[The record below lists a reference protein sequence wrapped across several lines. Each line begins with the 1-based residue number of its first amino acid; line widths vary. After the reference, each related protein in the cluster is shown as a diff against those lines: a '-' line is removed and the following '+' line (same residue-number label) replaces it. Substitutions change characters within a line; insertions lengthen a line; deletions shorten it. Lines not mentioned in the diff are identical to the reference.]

1 MNPTWPRAALA
12 LYGAFWAGIVIGVSF
27 IATIAKFSAPSLTR
41 PVALEVGSYTFAMLA
56 RVEWGLAAVL
66 ALLLIAVAGINKMR
80 AAFFLLLAGII
91 LLQAFWL
98 FPQLSARAAQVM
110 AGQPLAPSPLHAIS
124 VAAESAKVLLL
135 ALFSV
140 LEAKPPAK

>member
-27 IATIAKFSAPSLTR
+27 IATIAKFDAPSLTR

-66 ALLLIAVAGINKMR
+66 ALLIAAAGINRMR